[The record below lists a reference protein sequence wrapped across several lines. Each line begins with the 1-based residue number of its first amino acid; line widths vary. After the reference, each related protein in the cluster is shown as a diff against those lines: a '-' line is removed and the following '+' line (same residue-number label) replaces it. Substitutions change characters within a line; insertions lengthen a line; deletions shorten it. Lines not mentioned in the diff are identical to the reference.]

1 MNKKIE
7 AALGY
12 AKRGLYVFPLKANQ
26 KIPATRHGYKDAT
39 IDQDRII
46 SCWGQRPDLNIGM
59 ALNSSNLVAIDVDSY
74 KSDCKFDEFIQGRDM
89 PPTLIQNSANGGTH
103 YIFKCNS
110 DDEFAGQLCTGVD
123 IKSNGYIVVEPS
135 TLNGKKYTWATNV
148 PPAEAPSWI
157 PRKGQKPK
165 NIGSSQQDILSGADY
180 HVPLRDMAFKNSTK
194 GMPAADNIAA
204 LQALMQAS
212 AGPRDARWHDR
223 YKGIPALVQSADQK
237 IAAGLPDFVREAAIN
252 CEFDLVLNSA
262 GRPVF
267 NHHNAFEILCNT
279 PQWAAVFAYDEF
291 AMKKMVIHKPPFETG
306 NPDNFKPRELR
317 ESDITGACRW
327 LNRNGFITVTR
338 NIVADAIQSAC
349 EQNIISP
356 VKHYLE
362 NLAFTPGI
370 DPPQLEHWFEKYL
383 GVVPAGEQERKY
395 VRAVAKLSLIQAVAR
410 ALSPGCKADTVVIFE
425 GPQGIGKSTALRELH
440 GSDWFGDSLPP
451 MGHKDASDY
460 IRGKWGVELA
470 EMSFQK
476 KSDIELQKAFISRQ
490 EERFRP
496 VYAREEIS
504 YPRRC
509 VFWGTTNRDDY
520 LKDETG
526 NRRFL
531 PVKTDKIDIAGLKAN
546 RDALWA
552 EAVHLYRQ
560 GEKWWL
566 DDDLLPHAEQQANQ
580 RFECDPWVE
589 IVHANLAGKSEI
601 SVREAFEECFP
612 QTEDR
617 LGIAPHNVTPQM
629 SRRMG
634 ACLRQAGWE
643 RAGKFTNGLRRN
655 QNRFVQKSASEHAP

>member
-1 MNKKIE
+1 MNEKLE
-7 AALGY
+7 AALSY
-12 AKRGLYVFPLKANQ
+12 ASRGWYVFPVKAKQ
-26 KIPATRHGYKDAT
+26 KIPATRHGHNDAT
-39 IDQDRII
+39 VDPGRII
-46 SCWGQRPDLNIGM
+46 KCWGEHPDLNIGV
-59 ALNSSNLVAIDVDSY
+59 ALSASSLVAVDVDAY
-74 KSDCKFDEFIQGRDM
+74 KPDCKFDEFMRGIEM
-89 PPTLIQNSANGGTH
+89 PTTLVQNSANGGIH
-103 YIFKCNS
+103 YILKCNS

-123 IKSNGYIVVEPS
+123 IKNNGYILLEPS
-135 TLNGKKYTWATNV
+135 ALDGKKYTWATDD
-148 PPAEAPSWI
+148 PPANAPLWL
-157 PRKGQKPK
+157 PRKGQPTKSPTD
-165 NIGSSQQDILSGADY
+165 NQQDILSGAGY
-180 HVPLRDMAFKNSTK
+180 HAPLRDTAFANSTK
-194 GMPAADNIAA
+194 GMASADNTAA
-204 LQALMQAS
+204 LEALMQAS
-212 AGPRDARWHDR
+212 KGPRDARWHER
-223 YKGIPALVQSADQK
+223 CRGIPALVQSADRK
-237 IAAGLPDFVREAAIN
+237 IAAGLPDFVRQAATD
-252 CEFDLVLNSA
+252 CEIDLVLNSA

-267 NHHNAFEILCNT
+267 NHHNCYEILT
-279 PQWAAVFAYDEF
+279 KIPQWVDVFAFDEF
-291 AMKKMVIHKPPFETG
+291 GMKKMVTGKPPFETG
-306 NPDNFKPRELR
+306 NPVNFKPRELR
-317 ESDITGACRW
+317 EIDVTGSCRW

-338 NIVADAIQSAC
+338 SIVADAIQSAC
-349 EQNIISP
+349 EQNVISP

-362 NLAFTPGI
+362 GLEFTPGI
-370 DPPQLEHWFEKYL
+370 DPPQLEHWLEKYL

-410 ALSPGCKADTVVIFE
+410 ALSPGCKADTVVILE

-440 GSDWFGDSLPP
+440 GNDWFGDSLPS

-476 KSDIELQKAFISRQ
+476 KSDVEQQKAFISRQ

-509 VFWGTTNRDDY
+509 VFWGTANRDDY

-531 PVKTDKIDIAGLKAN
+531 PVKTDKIDTAGLKAN

-552 EAVHLYRQ
+552 EAVYFYRQ

-580 RFECDPWVE
+580 RFESDPWVE

-601 SVREAFEECFP
+601 SVREALEECFP

-634 ACLRQAGWE
+634 ACLSQAGWE
-643 RAGKFTNGLRRN
+643 RAGKFTSGIRRN
-655 QNRFVQKSASEHAP
+655 QNRFVQKSAPEHAS